1 MISYTLRKREE
12 EKGTGKEES
21 ESRTKK
27 EREGT
32 WKSRE
37 TFNKGQAVSLQ

>member
-27 EREGT
+27 ERGDLEI
-32 WKSRE
+32 
-37 TFNKGQAVSLQ
+37 KGDAQ